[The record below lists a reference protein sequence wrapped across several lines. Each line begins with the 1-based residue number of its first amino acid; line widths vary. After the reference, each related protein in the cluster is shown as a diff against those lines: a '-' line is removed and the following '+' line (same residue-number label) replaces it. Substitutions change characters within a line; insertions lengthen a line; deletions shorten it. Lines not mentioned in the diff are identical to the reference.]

1 MIASVA
7 GTLARLEVSEFWSGP
22 VLRLLLA
29 LANRALLVRSH
40 ARTTVAQ
47 ITRPPRFL
55 ARAIRGGRALL
66 GGRVNMGF
74 CPVCESRT
82 LFVEAGPWL
91 RDQYFCVRCHSIPR
105 YRALTIVLN
114 ETFPSWRSL
123 TIHEGS
129 PSGPASAKFK
139 RECRGY
145 SASHY
150 LLPQVP
156 RGARAGDATC
166 QDLES
171 MTLLDESID
180 VLITQDVFEH
190 VLRPEL
196 AIKEIARVLRPG
208 GAHIFTV
215 PVYRGRSTLV
225 RAVPSDTG
233 VRHLEPPEYH
243 GNPVDPAGS
252 LVVREW
258 GDDIVDFIT
267 ANCGLTTQAYPFH
280 DRARGLDGEFLEVF
294 VTRK

>member
-1 MIASVA
+1 MTRVKSI
-7 GTLARLEVSEFWSGP
+7 LVSA
-22 VLRLLLA
+22 V
-29 LANRALLVRSH
+29 
-40 ARTTVAQ
+40 
-47 ITRPPRFL
+47 
-55 ARAIRGGRALL
+55 RGGRAVL

-74 CPVCESRT
+74 CPVCDSRT

-91 RDQYFCVRCHSIPR
+91 RDQYLCARCRSIPR

-114 ETFPSWRSL
+114 EIFPSWPSL

-129 PSGPASAKFK
+129 PSGPASAKFR

-145 SASHY
+145 SASQY

-156 RGARAGDATC
+156 RGEQAGDVTC

-171 MTLLDESID
+171 MTLPDESID

-190 VLRPEL
+190 LLRPEL
-196 AIKEIARVLRPG
+196 AAKEIARVLRPG

-233 VRHLEPPEYH
+233 VRHLEPPDYH
-243 GNPVDPAGS
+243 GNPVDPNGS

-258 GDDIVDFIT
+258 GDDLVDFIT
-267 ANCGLTTQAYPFH
+267 VSCGLKTEVYPFH
-280 DRARGLDGEFLEVF
+280 DRARGLDGEFLDVF